1 MKQLSIDELI
11 MIEGIFDKSAPEKR
25 RKELKQIDE
34 ETEELKKQLNEESKK
49 IMVVLDECIQDTL
62 QKMFKQNQNL

>member
-34 ETEELKKQLNEESKK
+34 EIEELKKQLNEESKK
-49 IMVVLDECIQDTL
+49 IKIVLDGCIQETL
-62 QKMFKQNQNL
+62 QKMFKQNSNL

>member
-34 ETEELKKQLNEESKK
+34 EIEELKKQLNEESKK
-49 IMVVLDECIQDTL
+49 IKIVLDGCIQDTL
-62 QKMFKQNQNL
+62 QKMFKQNSNL